1 MPHFESYIGID
12 YSGTE
17 TPESSCKGLRVY
29 AAEGSGT
36 PEQVLLPI
44 APHWFWTRRVS
55 LNGFAKNSA
64 VTLRPLLASTTAS
77 LSPLHISSAMGSR
90 RTDRTSWRISSG
102 TGRPMNGM
110 TI

>member
-1 MPHFESYIGID
+1 
-12 YSGTE
+12 
-17 TPESSCKGLRVY
+17 
-29 AAEGSGT
+29 
-36 PEQVLLPI
+36 
-44 APHWFWTRRVS
+44 
-55 LNGFAKNSA
+55 